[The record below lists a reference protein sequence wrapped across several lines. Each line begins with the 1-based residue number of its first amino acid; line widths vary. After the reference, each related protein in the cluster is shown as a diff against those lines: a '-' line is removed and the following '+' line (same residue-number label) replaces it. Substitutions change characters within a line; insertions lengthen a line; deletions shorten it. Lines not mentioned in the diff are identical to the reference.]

1 MIKPKAIGHI
11 ACLVLLFA
19 ALGGLWEGPVMFAAE
34 EGDNGSDSSPPE
46 QAQLPPQGP
55 IEFDC
60 GFPSTEGS
68 GNETFEYDV
77 LVVPVTNEVAGV
89 YDFNVIAPPGW
100 EATVWGGSPAKQVGT
115 IDFGGKRVSS
125 QVMTVRAQA
134 IKGKTPEPGEYVIT
148 LEMESGELKSTFDMT
163 AVVTA
168 NYEFNMHTA
177 TGRLNTEVK
186 GVEDK
191 HISVLLENTGTAAI
205 ENITLSST
213 EPEGWNITF
222 DPDKIDSLEPGLKE
236 EIDVVVKPPERAIA
250 KDYYDTLRA
259 ESKNGTETLQL
270 RVTVQ
275 TPRTVTGG
283 GIGITASVIV
293 GLIFLFRHLST
304 RYTTGASH
312 HQRKPQT

>member
-1 MIKPKAIGHI
+1 M
-11 ACLVLLFA
+11 VL
-19 ALGGLWEGPVMFAAE
+19 AAE
-34 EGDNGSDSSPPE
+34 EGDNGSDSSPAGQE
-46 QAQLPPQGP
+46 EVPPQEP
-55 IEFDC
+55 IGFDC
-60 GFPSTEGS
+60 GFPSMEGS
-68 GNETFEYDV
+68 GNETFEYDI
-77 LVVPVTNEVAGV
+77 LVVPATDEVAGV
-89 YDFNVIAPPGW
+89 YDFNVTAPSGW
-100 EATVWGGSPAKQVGT
+100 EATVWGGHPAKQVGA

-148 LEMESGELKSTFDMT
+148 LEMESGELKSTFDLT

-205 ENITLSST
+205 ENVTLSST

-222 DPDKIDSLEPGLKE
+222 NPDKIDSLGPGLKE
-236 EIDVVVKPPERAIA
+236 EVDVVVKPPERAIT
-250 KDYYDTLRA
+250 KDYYATLRA
-259 ESKNGTETLQL
+259 ESKNGTETLRL
-270 RVTVQ
+270 RITVQ
-275 TPRTVTGG
+275 TPRTVTGA
-283 GIGITASVIV
+283 GIGITASVII
-293 GLIFLFRHLST
+293 GLIFLFRHLSL

-312 HQRKPQT
+312 RQRKPQT